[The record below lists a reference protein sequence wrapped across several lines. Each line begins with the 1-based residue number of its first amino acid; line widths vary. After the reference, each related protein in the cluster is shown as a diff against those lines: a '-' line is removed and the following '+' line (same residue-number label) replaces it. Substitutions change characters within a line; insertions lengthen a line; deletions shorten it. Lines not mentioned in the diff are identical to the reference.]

1 MGRST
6 DGGGGMGGPER
17 EWFPPTQTSRPG
29 KFWAVVLV
37 GRGTA
42 LEMSCSSHLTQEHL
56 IQMSEAGIYSGAFTV
71 STDSFGPIH
80 ILRNNPMPPVRTE
93 LSNTKHLRKA
103 KGI

>member
-1 MGRST
+1 
-6 DGGGGMGGPER
+6 
-17 EWFPPTQTSRPG
+17 
-29 KFWAVVLV
+29 
-37 GRGTA
+37 
-42 LEMSCSSHLTQEHL
+42 
-56 IQMSEAGIYSGAFTV
+56 MSEAGIYSGAITV